1 VSTPRSTTLLVIL
14 DGFGHRAAP
23 EDNAVH
29 AAHTPNLDRLW
40 REAPH
45 TLVSGSGLDVGL
57 PEGQMG
63 NSEVGHMSLGAGRIV
78 YQSITKIDRAIETR
92 LSRLPARTLACWG
105 FTICGR
111 GAPAESTS

>member
-1 VSTPRSTTLLVIL
+1 LVIL
-14 DGFGHRAAP
+14 DGFGHRSAP

-78 YQSITKIDRAIETR
+78 YQSITKIDRAIETGEFFENPAY
-92 LSRLPARTLACWG
+92 LQAIDGAAATGNAVHGNGPAVSRR
-105 FTICGR
+105 R
-111 GAPAESTS
+111 S